1 MTSSNVNRYVLLLLL
16 LLPCPAQADPWK
28 FGGHLKYE
36 LTASDYP
43 ANNVFALASTSHPFD
58 HYLDFRYKAEK
69 STGNWNYQVHY
80 EILGLY
86 GDTAKA
92 LSTLTSVPS
101 LSIVPNDSKRL
112 FDLTQAFGS
121 GDYLV
126 GVHRIDR
133 LVASYTNQQLVLRF
147 GRQAIS
153 WGNGLFFNPM
163 DLVNPFSPTAISKEY
178 KTGEDMVYGQ
188 WLYDSGNDLQ
198 AIVLPRRDSAGDI
211 SDGESSYAVKYHGM
225 DKGLEYQLMA
235 ARHYGEVVTGMGLSA
250 DVKGSVWRSDIVN
263 TTLTT
268 GEQSTSGVINAS
280 YPWVWGKHNV
290 SGNIEYYR
298 NGVGISNGDYSS
310 VFVTSSPIAQ
320 RMARGEVF
328 GVGRDYLAGN
338 LAIEL
343 TPRLVMTP
351 TLIQNLNDQS
361 GILQTVFTYD
371 WKEDVPLTLGF
382 ALPYGRLGSEF
393 GGILYSTSPDTY
405 YGAGLMAFFQIGYYF

>member
-1 MTSSNVNRYVLLLLL
+1 MISSSVSRYVLLLLFL
-16 LLPCPAQADPWK
+16 ISGLAQADPWK

-36 LTASDYP
+36 FTAGEYP
-43 ANNVFALASTSHPFD
+43 ADNVFALASTSHPFD

-69 STGNWNYQVHY
+69 ADGNWNYQVHY

-92 LSTLTSVPS
+92 LSTLASVPG

-133 LVASYTNQQLVLRF
+133 LVASYTRQQLVMRF

-188 WLYDSGNDLQ
+188 WLYDNGDDLQ
-198 AIVLPRRDSAGDI
+198 AIVLPRRDSAGDL
-211 SDGESSYAVKYHGM
+211 SDGESSYAAKYHGM
-225 DKGLEYQLMA
+225 HKDLEYQLMA
-235 ARHYGEVVTGMGLSA
+235 ARHYGEVVTGLGLSA
-250 DVKGSVWRSDIVN
+250 DVKGAVWRSDIVN
-263 TTLTT
+263 TTLST

-280 YPWVWGKHNV
+280 YSWMWGKHNV
-290 SGNIEYYR
+290 TGNIEYYR

-310 VFVTSSPIAQ
+310 VFVSSSPLAQ
-320 RMARGEVF
+320 RIARGEVF
-328 GVGRDYLAGN
+328 AVGRDYLAGN
-338 LAIEL
+338 LTIEW
-343 TPRLVMTP
+343 TPRLVITP
-351 TLIQNLNDQS
+351 TLIQNLDDQS

-371 WKEDVPLTLGF
+371 WKQEVPLTFGF
-382 ALPYGRLGSEF
+382 ALPYGRLGSEY
-393 GGILYSTSPDTY
+393 GGIDTGTPGQY
-405 YGAGLMAFFQIGYYF
+405 YGPGVMAFFRLGYYF